1 VLDGKTE
8 HGPADILHVKGL
20 SLDGVVGIS
29 PVAHCRVALGLNE
42 DLRES
47 SRQYFR
53 KGSRP
58 SGILTVPPEHQMN
71 PDFVETVKKAWE
83 VEHAG
88 AENMHKIVIVGGGA
102 QFTPVSFNA
111 GDSQFLEQRELSARE
126 VARIFRVP
134 AWAIDGATG
143 DSLTYAN
150 VQEQARALV
159 MYSLRP
165 WLVRIERA
173 LSNYAD
179 LCPGV
184 TYVEFDLDGLLRGR
198 RHQGRRLHQ
207 GPERGDGLDEPRRG
221 ARARELEPRRRAE
234 CLTGRQLARSRS
246 APLPNSYPPTGRA
259 SAAASRT
266 ASRAATWA
274 AGARS
279 SSAAPSC
286 EPGSTTWS

>member
-173 LSNYAD
+173 LSNDAD

-184 TYVEFDLDGLLRGR
+184 TYVEFDLDGLLRA
-198 RHQGRRLHQ
+198 
-207 GPERGDGLDEPRRG
+207 D
-221 ARARELEPRRRAE
+221 AATRADVYTKALNAETGWMTREEVRELENLNPE
-234 CLTGRQLARSRS
+234 GG
-246 APLPNSYPPTGRA
+246 PNA
-259 SAAASRT
+259 
-266 ASRAATWA
+266 
-274 AGARS
+274 
-279 SSAAPSC
+279 
-286 EPGSTTWS
+286 